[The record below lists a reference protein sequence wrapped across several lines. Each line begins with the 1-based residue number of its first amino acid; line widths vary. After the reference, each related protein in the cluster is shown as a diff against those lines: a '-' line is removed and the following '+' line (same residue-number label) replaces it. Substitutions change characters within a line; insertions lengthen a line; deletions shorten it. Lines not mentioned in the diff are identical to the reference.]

1 MKRVNI
7 LITEE
12 QYKQVHDLGLSLSGL
27 VRDLITDRFGKK
39 TIVVTVPVEVRAL
52 YDKLVSNFGVSDY
65 ELAPY
70 VVEALER
77 FLTEKGSEI
86 SKLQDELETM
96 RRALPTKKGGGPIS

>member
-12 QYKQVHDLGLSLSGL
+12 QYGLVHESGLSLSGL
-27 VRDLITDRFGKK
+27 VRDLITDRFGK
-39 TIVVTVPVEVRAL
+39 TRIVLTVPVEVREL
-52 YDKLVSNFGVSDY
+52 YDRLVSNFGISDY

-77 FLTEKGSEI
+77 FLSEKMSEI
-86 SKLQDELETM
+86 SVLQGTLEAM
-96 RRALPTKKGGGPIS
+96 RKEITVARKKKGEK